1 MDRSF
6 NTAQSSPLVVLLRE
20 RKEVISETADRAVM
34 IFFLMTMKKE
44 KRLQKTLRLFVE
56 VNWV

>member
-1 MDRSF
+1 M
-6 NTAQSSPLVVLLRE
+6 VLLRE